1 MTLAVKSTSHS
12 CRESEFSSQK
22 STWWLTTI
30 CNFSFGDS
38 SFSKSTRNA
47 YKKNYHMHKRKTDRP
62 LKKENNNSI
71 YLFVCVC
78 VGTHVIAHV

>member
-47 YKKNYHMHKRKTDRP
+47 YKKNYHMHKRKTDL
-62 LKKENNNSI
+62 LKKKTIIAFI
-71 YLFVCVC
+71 YLCVCVC